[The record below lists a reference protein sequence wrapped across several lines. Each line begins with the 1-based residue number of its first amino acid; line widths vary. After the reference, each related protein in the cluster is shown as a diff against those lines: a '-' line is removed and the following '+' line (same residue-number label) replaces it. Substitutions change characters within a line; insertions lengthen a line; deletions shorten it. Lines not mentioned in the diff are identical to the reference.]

1 MTGIMVPL
9 LKFYFH
15 EDVRL
20 AAVQSLPELLRSA
33 VLAVEVGRTQDAS
46 LPAQLLDFVWQPLVD
61 ALHKVP
67 APAPARVPPPM
78 GSWPPQLSD
87 SGYASTAA
95 GTLLSAASFRA
106 SKAALRV
113 WASVV

>member
-33 VLAVEVGRTQDAS
+33 VLAVEGGRTQDAS

-61 ALHKVP
+61 ALQKVP
-67 APAPARVPPPM
+67 PPAPARMPPPM

-87 SGYASTAA
+87 SDRRQ
-95 GTLLSAASFRA
+95 LSASGRL
-106 SKAALRV
+106 SSSTIINRTSRGSCKA
-113 WASVV
+113 